1 MNTLI
6 ENTEEDQGPCDQVYK
21 KSKYQHLNTDLFQKK
36 AKVKA
41 SKYDSGL
48 DNKDHWKYPQVD
60 VLLEM
65 EFIKH
70 DLNQQIKQV
79 KREEEEVNKYK
90 L

>member
-1 MNTLI
+1 MNT
-6 ENTEEDQGPCDQVYK
+6 E
-21 KSKYQHLNTDLFQKK
+21 LFRKK

-65 EFIKH
+65 DFIKH

-79 KREEEEVNKYK
+79 KNQQKEVNQYK
-90 L
+90 LKFQNLEEKMAVTI